1 MSTPLAPSPG
11 LLWGF
16 VFRAG
21 AGARLI
27 NESANAT
34 LAEPHDWAWMH
45 FALSDHR
52 ARRYLDGFAAAPAA
66 ARALLLSSETRL
78 QIHLAQDH
86 AFGILPDIEK
96 DFDGAAMGAGRL
108 AFFLDGR
115 HLITVRHRPLRAV
128 DEVREAVAAGTVLL
142 PAPPDALA
150 RIVEHFI
157 EVVEDR
163 LIRLTQRLD
172 HIEDVVLSDRDDI
185 DPTGLGP
192 VRRELSRYHREFLGL
207 RGALTRA
214 LQGKRHHAEC
224 PVAPHLP
231 GLLQS
236 AEEFDRDA
244 AALADR
250 ARLLYEEMDTRIAA
264 ITNRSLRT
272 LTILS
277 TLLLP
282 PTFIAGAFGMN
293 LIDIPW
299 GTSPGG
305 FWWALGLCAVVVG
318 ACYVALRQLRIL

>member
-1 MSTPLAPSPG
+1 MDTTPLTPTPG

-16 VFRAG
+16 TFRAG
-21 AGARLI
+21 AGARVV
-27 NESANAT
+27 NESAAAA
-34 LAEPHDWAWMH
+34 LAQPHDWAWMH
-45 FALSDHR
+45 FALADHR
-52 ARRYLDGFAAAPAA
+52 ARRHLTVFAPAPAA

-86 AFGILPDIEK
+86 AYGILPDIEK
-96 DFDGAAMGAGRL
+96 DFEGVAMGAGRL

-128 DEVREAVAAGTVLL
+128 DEVRAAVEAGL
-142 PAPPDALA
+142 ALA
-150 RIVEHFI
+150 TPADAFVRIVERFV

-163 LIRLTQRLD
+163 LVRLTQQLD
-172 HIEDVVLSDRDDI
+172 HIEDFVLSDRDDI
-185 DPTGLGP
+185 DPSGLGP

-207 RGALTRA
+207 RGALARA
-214 LQGKRHHAEC
+214 MHGKRHHAEC
-224 PVAPHLP
+224 LVAPFLP
-231 GLLQS
+231 ALLQG
-236 AEEFDRDA
+236 AEDFDRDA

-264 ITNRSLRT
+264 ITNRSLRA

-282 PTFIAGAFGMN
+282 PTFLAGAFGMN

-299 GTSPGG
+299 DTAPGG
-305 FWWALGLCAVVVG
+305 FWWALGLCAAVVG
-318 ACYVALRQLRIL
+318 ACYVFLRRLRIL